1 MKTFADRTLSFYK
14 NLQLDIDLPLH
25 IKVLNPYKNNKTVEN
40 ILQKFYCKFFND
52 QQKRKLIVGIN
63 PGRFGAGITGVPFTD
78 TKRLAKYCNIHIENF
93 KTHEPSSVFVYEVIQ
108 AFGGVEKFYNN
119 FFINS
124 VCPLGFIQKN
134 QKGNWINRNYYDD
147 LILYKTVKP
156 FIISSLKKQISLG
169 IDNSVVF
176 SFGKKNAK
184 FLKEI
189 NKEEKL
195 FKKII
200 PLPHPRYIMQYQF
213 KNKSFFQKKYV
224 EELNQYK

>member
-40 ILQKFYCKFFND
+40 IVQKFYCKFFND

-156 FIISSLKKQISLG
+156 FIISSLKKTDFI
-169 IDNSVVF
+169 
-176 SFGKKNAK
+176 
-184 FLKEI
+184 
-189 NKEEKL
+189 
-195 FKKII
+195 
-200 PLPHPRYIMQYQF
+200 R
-213 KNKSFFQKKYV
+213 
-224 EELNQYK
+224 

>member
-93 KTHEPSSVFVYEVIQ
+93 KTHEPSYFFFYEVIQ
-108 AFGGVEKFYNN
+108 AFSGVEKFYNN

-124 VCPLGFIQKN
+124 VCQLGFIQKN
-134 QKGNWINRNYYDD
+134 Q
-147 LILYKTVKP
+147 
-156 FIISSLKKQISLG
+156 
-169 IDNSVVF
+169 
-176 SFGKKNAK
+176 
-184 FLKEI
+184 
-189 NKEEKL
+189 
-195 FKKII
+195 
-200 PLPHPRYIMQYQF
+200 
-213 KNKSFFQKKYV
+213 
-224 EELNQYK
+224 

>member
-1 MKTFADRTLSFYK
+1 
-14 NLQLDIDLPLH
+14 
-25 IKVLNPYKNNKTVEN
+25 
-40 ILQKFYCKFFND
+40 YCKFFND